1 MENFINAMATKVVHL
16 LTTGIIIF
24 VLAGMFISVNSII
37 NLNSKLEE
45 IHYIKEQIWNKLC
58 EEGMH

>member
-1 MENFINAMATKVVHL
+1 MENFINAMPTKVVHL

-24 VLAGMFISVNSII
+24 VLAGMSISVNSII

-45 IHYIKEQIWNKLC
+45 IHYIKEQICNKLC

>member
-1 MENFINAMATKVVHL
+1 MDNFVKAIPTKVVHL

-37 NLNSKLEE
+37 NLNTKLEE
-45 IHYIKEQIWNKLC
+45 IHYVKEQIWNKLC
-58 EEGMH
+58 EEGMR